1 MTAHQSRT
9 SRAIAILIRYPQSL
23 CYLYVRDVLPDYDIL
38 PPGGTSRKYL
48 AWAMVQIWC
57 NSGAYASPT
66 VSPSPKGDTTHG
78 YHRPTPRQE
87 WPDRLP
93 RPSATQRRLKI
104 SVPVILLG
112 GLKAGEPREP
122 PVRGC
127 DVAIKAC
134 RDG

>member
-48 AWAMVQIWC
+48 AWAMVEIWC
-57 NSGAYASPT
+57 NSGAHASLT
-66 VSPSPKGDTTHG
+66 VSPSPQGDTTYG

-87 WPDRLP
+87 WPDRLLMP
-93 RPSATQRRLKI
+93 SRPARSRFLAHPLQLFARQ
-104 SVPVILLG
+104 
-112 GLKAGEPREP
+112 A
-122 PVRGC
+122 
-127 DVAIKAC
+127 
-134 RDG
+134 